1 MRFIFL
7 FFLLFGFSINQANAI
22 NFKNFYELS
31 ECVDYYNS
39 FKQYKQNLTNCLK
52 NQNIIIEE
60 ENLKI
65 LNDRSGIIENI
76 IELDLPKE
84 EIVKNK
90 KKKKKLSDVLKEIF
104 SDENIEKIAEKENI
118 FNKPSALSDDYNK
131 KFSLNEKNFKELN
144 NYIKKNPQDIYA
156 ITEDINILTYKNGYL
171 SEFKR
176 NEILLNVYNSF
187 NPSLLIPKTNIAKV
201 SVAAPSG
208 MGAAAAI
215 IGLAA
220 IGGGGGGGG
229 SSSPATLSF
238 SVTSTAVGECDSAVT
253 ITGNLTR
260 AHSSNLTITYSTSG
274 TATDGT
280 DYNLSSTT
288 STIVA
293 GATSGSITLTPVND
307 TTDET
312 SETAIVSASVS
323 GVSTTGN
330 TSTTITIYDY
340 VLKCNS
346 TAFTEGSTSDQNT
359 ITNRS
364 TWTAIE
370 AGGAVH
376 PYEQMNV
383 HKVQS
388 FSSSGVSLTGVGET
402 IHVADFYCDDSHD
415 IYNNK
420 TITNLDD
427 GGAGE
432 STFGTAT
439 SGNNHCQGVAMFAAG
454 DVGARTGVAP
464 DADLILSSIPDT
476 NTHSTS
482 AQAHAADLD
491 IVKAAGA
498 IVSNHSWGMS
508 DAYTG
513 GDVDNAS
520 EFDTYMNAQGYS
532 IGETFGKLRHNDTSS
547 SSVTAWETWIT
558 ALKNYQDTGVIV
570 FASGNEASESDAGI
584 MSAVPYWYDGT
595 KHSTDLTKAWINA
608 IVVEYTGDADLSD
621 AVSSEF
627 TLKGNTC
634 GVTKEYCL
642 SVDGY
647 DTYQATYVNSGV
659 SQYSTTRISFGS
671 SWSAPMISGGIALM
685 AQAFPNHTPE
695 QLVDRVLAS
704 ANNKWFTPDGNTTF
718 TTHGASIKHGYDD
731 TFGHGLPDFY
741 AAMSPITSSSNPA
754 SSFGFASG
762 GSSGGGSSG
771 GSVPFSQIEKL
782 AVSETSMKIS
792 SSLGDGIMNGL
803 KDKTA
808 YAYDALNGGFK
819 YNVSDFINYNSLT
832 EQKIEYTLDQELDF
846 LRNFKFSENKTT
858 KDFSIY
864 AGEYFNFRD
873 KYNKGLSLTLDQPNL
888 ALQNFN
894 LYNNQHYKNPFTSEN
909 KGIGFNNKFY
919 FLGNNI
925 LLGYNNSK
933 FNPLTNIN
941 KDITVPMET
950 LALSVN
956 LDSDNFDLL
965 SFTTG
970 LLKEEN
976 TFLLSEGSGAFNLN
990 NKDNLSNFYGFNF
1003 SKSLNNLG
1011 NIYVSTMFGN
1021 SKLNNTQNSFI
1032 VDTSDVLSSNFE
1044 INYELKNL
1052 FKNDQF
1058 NISLS
1063 QPNRVEQGDMTFRFI
1078 GLADKNGVLPY
1089 QDYKVSL
1096 SPSGRQK
1103 DLTLNYITNHSENLK
1118 TGIKVIITDDIG
1130 HIKNSNLES
1139 NFMLTTSL
1147 TF

>member
-7 FFLLFGFSINQANAI
+7 FFLLFIFSINQANAI

-31 ECVDYYNS
+31 ECVDHYNS

-65 LNDRSGIIENI
+65 LNNRSGIIENI
-76 IELDLPKE
+76 IDLDLPKE
-84 EIVKNK
+84 KIVKNK

-104 SDENIEKIAEKENI
+104 SDENIEKIAEEENI
-118 FNKPSALSDDYNK
+118 FNKPSALSDEYNK

-156 ITEDINILTYKNGYL
+156 ITEDINILTYKNEYL

-187 NPSLLIPKTNIAKV
+187 NPSLLIPKAKIAKV
-201 SVAAPSG
+201 GAATSSG
-208 MGAAAAI
+208 MSAAAAV

-220 IGGGGGGGG
+220 IGGGGGGG

-238 SVTSTAVGECDSAVT
+238 SLTSTAVGECDSAVT
-253 ITGNLTR
+253 ITGSLTK
-260 AHSSNLTITYSTSG
+260 AHSSNVTITYSTSG

-359 ITNRS
+359 IKNRS

-402 IHVADFYCDDSHD
+402 IHVADFYCDDNHD

-491 IVKAAGA
+491 IVRAAGA

-532 IGETFGKLRHNDTSS
+532 IGETFGKLRHDDTSS
-547 SSVTAWETWIT
+547 GSVTNWETWIT

-570 FASGNEASESDAGI
+570 FASGNDTGESDAGI

-627 TLKGNTC
+627 TQKGNPC

-659 SQYSTTRISFGS
+659 SQYSTNRVSYGS

-704 ANNKWFTPDGNTTF
+704 ANNKWFTSDGNTTF
-718 TTHGASIKHGYDD
+718 TTHGASIKHGYDN

-741 AAMSPITSSSNPA
+741 AAMSPITSNSNPA
-754 SSFGFASG
+754 SGFGFASG

-792 SSLGDGIMNGL
+792 SSLGDGIINGL
-803 KDKTA
+803 KNKTA

-819 YNVSDFINYNSLT
+819 YNVSDFINYDSLT

-846 LRNFKFSENKTT
+846 LRNFKFSENKTA

-919 FLGNNI
+919 FLGNNV

-976 TFLLSEGSGAFNLN
+976 TFLLSEGSGAFDLN

-1063 QPNRVEQGDMTFRFI
+1063 QPNRVEQGDMTFRFM

-1118 TGIKVIITDDIG
+1118 TGIKVIITDDMG
-1130 HIKNSNLES
+1130 HVKDSNLK
-1139 NFMLTTSL
+1139 NNLMFTTSL

>member
-7 FFLLFGFSINQANAI
+7 FFLLFIFSINQANAI

-31 ECVDYYNS
+31 ECVDHYNS

-65 LNDRSGIIENI
+65 LNNRSGIIENI
-76 IELDLPKE
+76 IDLDLPKE
-84 EIVKNK
+84 KIVKNK

-104 SDENIEKIAEKENI
+104 SDENIEKIAEEENI
-118 FNKPSALSDDYNK
+118 FNKPSALSDEYNK

-156 ITEDINILTYKNGYL
+156 ITEDINILTYKNEYL

-187 NPSLLIPKTNIAKV
+187 NPSLLIPKAKIAKV
-201 SVAAPSG
+201 GAATSSG
-208 MGAAAAI
+208 MSAAAAV

-220 IGGGGGGGG
+220 IGGGGSGGG

-238 SVTSTAVGECDSAVT
+238 SLTSTAVGECDSAVT
-253 ITGNLTR
+253 ITGSLTK
-260 AHSSNLTITYSTSG
+260 AHSSNVTITYSTSG
-274 TATDGT
+274 TATDST

-359 ITNRS
+359 IKNRS

-402 IHVADFYCDDSHD
+402 IHVADFYCDDNHD

-491 IVKAAGA
+491 IVRAAGA

-532 IGETFGKLRHNDTSS
+532 IGETFGKLRHDDTSS
-547 SSVTAWETWIT
+547 GSVTNWETWIT

-570 FASGNEASESDAGI
+570 FASGNDTGESDAGI

-627 TLKGNTC
+627 TQKGNPC

-659 SQYSTTRISFGS
+659 SQYSTNRISYGS

-704 ANNKWFTPDGNTTF
+704 ANNKWFTSDGNTTF

-741 AAMSPITSSSNPA
+741 AAMSPITSNSNPA
-754 SSFGFASG
+754 SGFGFASG

-792 SSLGDGIMNGL
+792 SSLGDGIINGL
-803 KDKTA
+803 KNKTA

-819 YNVSDFINYNSLT
+819 YNVSDFINYDSLT

-846 LRNFKFSENKTT
+846 LRNFKFSENKTA

-919 FLGNNI
+919 FLGNNV

-976 TFLLSEGSGAFNLN
+976 TFLLSEGSGAFDLN

-1063 QPNRVEQGDMTFRFI
+1063 QPNRVEQGDMTFRFM

-1118 TGIKVIITDDIG
+1118 TGIKVIITDDMG
-1130 HIKNSNLES
+1130 HVKDSNLK
-1139 NFMLTTSL
+1139 NNLMFTTSL